1 MAPTNKGYYTFR
13 SLSLLEDDAK
23 RILKENIVEK
33 EQDLKNVFAMAISKQ
48 MAKADW
54 YYDYSDWGYKWNK
67 GENEIKKIIADLQL
81 LSRLDGG
88 IDKAKELWK
97 LHVPPHSINEPDFF
111 SKPKLLDNAMSG
123 IIMRQ
128 DIASVQKALLAL
140 QKEGYSFV
148 TLKSDILEL
157 PQDRVKGFT
166 SITDA
171 RNYVYYNSSPS
182 KSYLIY
188 SIATLKIELQQALA
202 PNKDILL
209 QNITE
214 RLNAYQKEENRSRD
228 NEPPR

>member
-1 MAPTNKGYYTFR
+1 
-13 SLSLLEDDAK
+13 
-23 RILKENIVEK
+23 
-33 EQDLKNVFAMAISKQ
+33 
-48 MAKADW
+48 
-54 YYDYSDWGYKWNK
+54 
-67 GENEIKKIIADLQL
+67 
-81 LSRLDGG
+81 
-88 IDKAKELWK
+88 
-97 LHVPPHSINEPDFF
+97 
-111 SKPKLLDNAMSG
+111 MSG

>member
-1 MAPTNKGYYTFR
+1 
-13 SLSLLEDDAK
+13 
-23 RILKENIVEK
+23 
-33 EQDLKNVFAMAISKQ
+33 
-48 MAKADW
+48 
-54 YYDYSDWGYKWNK
+54 
-67 GENEIKKIIADLQL
+67 
-81 LSRLDGG
+81 
-88 IDKAKELWK
+88 
-97 LHVPPHSINEPDFF
+97 
-111 SKPKLLDNAMSG
+111 MSG

-171 RNYVYYNSSPS
+171 RNYVEYNSSLS

-214 RLNAYQKEENRSRD
+214 RLNAYQKEENRSRE